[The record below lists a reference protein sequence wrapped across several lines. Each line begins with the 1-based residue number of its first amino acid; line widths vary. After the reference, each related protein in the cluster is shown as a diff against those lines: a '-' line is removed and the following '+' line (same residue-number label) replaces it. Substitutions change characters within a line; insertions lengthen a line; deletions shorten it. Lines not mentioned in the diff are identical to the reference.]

1 MTALQL
7 AFATDTVH
15 PRDRFDLWHDVACR
29 AYAQHEC
36 TTEAPT
42 KFEGAL
48 RTARLAQATLSIYEN
63 SPMDVW
69 RTARQVERAPSDR
82 VFICLQLDNACRIG
96 QLGRETT
103 ITPGEFT
110 IVETNRPFRFIY
122 TERSRQ
128 MVLDVDRTELTRML
142 GSVSGLTALTI
153 GPDSAIGSLASGFMQ
168 ILPAHAALLSGDA
181 GAHVANQVL
190 DLVAMALGRRA
201 EVGRVKL
208 EAASALT
215 LIRLRSAVEQALPNR
230 DLTCQDVAA
239 VAGISMRYAN
249 TLLAKEGTSLER
261 LIIQRR
267 LERCARGNSR
277 SADQRHCLLMGL
289 LRRVAF
295 LEGVQERLRRVAA
308 RLSARS
314 FGDAVLSVMT
324 WGTRVAHF
332 GSREA
337 STRFFMSQ
345 VTPRTHE

>member
-82 VFICLQLDNACRIG
+82 VFICLQLDNACRIS

-103 ITPGEFT
+103 IAPGEFT

-128 MVLDVDRTELTRML
+128 MVLDVDRTELTRRL

-153 GPDSAIGSLASGFMQ
+153 GPDSAIGGLASGFMQ
-168 ILPAHAALLSGDA
+168 MLPAHAALLSGDA

-208 EAASALT
+208 GSASALT

-239 VAGISMRYAN
+239 VAGISVRYSWGFSDVSHFSKAFKS
-249 TLLAKEGTSLER
+249 AFGVSPRDYRRGASGTPS
-261 LIIQRR
+261 
-267 LERCARGNSR
+267 
-277 SADQRHCLLMGL
+277 SA
-289 LRRVAF
+289 A
-295 LEGVQERLRRVAA
+295 
-308 RLSARS
+308 
-314 FGDAVLSVMT
+314 
-324 WGTRVAHF
+324 
-332 GSREA
+332 
-337 STRFFMSQ
+337 
-345 VTPRTHE
+345 

>member
-1 MTALQL
+1 MAALQL

-128 MVLDVDRTELTRML
+128 MVLDVDRIELTRRL

-208 EAASALT
+208 GAASALT

-267 LERCARGNSR
+267 LERCRKALAETPGRPISDIAYSWGFSDVSHFSKAFKSAFGVSPRDYRRGASGTTS
-277 SADQRHCLLMGL
+277 SA
-289 LRRVAF
+289 
-295 LEGVQERLRRVAA
+295 
-308 RLSARS
+308 S
-314 FGDAVLSVMT
+314 
-324 WGTRVAHF
+324 
-332 GSREA
+332 
-337 STRFFMSQ
+337 
-345 VTPRTHE
+345 